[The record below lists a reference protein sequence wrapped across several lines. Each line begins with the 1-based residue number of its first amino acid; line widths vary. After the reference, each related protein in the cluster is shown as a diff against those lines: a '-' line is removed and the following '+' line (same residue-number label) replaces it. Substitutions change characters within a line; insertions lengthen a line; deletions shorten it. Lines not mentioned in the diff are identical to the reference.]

1 MERQK
6 KIIVVVACVP
16 LLAFSAW
23 RIVPFLFEQG
33 ITDRWESPSV
43 APPKKAGPAP
53 GPQPDGTATEGSSS
67 K

>member
-16 LLAFSAW
+16 LLAFAAW

-33 ITDRWESPSV
+33 ITDRWASPSV
-43 APPKKAGPAP
+43 PPPGKAAPPP
-53 GPQPDGTATEGSSS
+53 GPHADGTATEGSSQ